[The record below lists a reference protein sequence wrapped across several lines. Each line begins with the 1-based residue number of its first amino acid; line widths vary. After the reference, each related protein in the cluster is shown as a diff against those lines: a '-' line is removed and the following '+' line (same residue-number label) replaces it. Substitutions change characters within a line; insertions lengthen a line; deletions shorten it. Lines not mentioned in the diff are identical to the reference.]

1 MHLGWHFCAMRDG
14 KPILRDGTPLEIGR
28 TYEHHG
34 PLVMC
39 GAGYHSSGRV
49 IDALRYAPGDY
60 LCRVLA
66 SHDVADTDKHVSR
79 YRVALVGYVATAT
92 LHLFSAR
99 IAYCALL
106 AEREAGREPHPDSWR
121 AVATKVSWCRGEAT
135 DDDLYAALSAAWSAD
150 YAANSASYAAR
161 SAAGAANAAN
171 AARSAAY
178 AASNAAYAASSTA
191 SSAADA
197 LLLSMLPK
205 KLVDPSLIETALA
218 EVED

>member
-14 KPILRDGTPLEIGR
+14 KPILRDETPLEIGR
-28 TYEHHG
+28 TYEHRG

-39 GAGYHSSGRV
+39 EAGFHSSGRV

-66 SHDVADTDKHVSR
+66 SNDVADTDKHVSR

-106 AEREAGREPHPDSWR
+106 AEREAGREPHPDLWR
-121 AVATKVSWCRGEAT
+121 AVAIKVSWCRGEAT
-135 DDDLYAALSAAWSAD
+135 DDDLRAAESAARSAAESAARSAAESAAWSA
-150 YAANSASYAAR
+150 AESAAR
-161 SAAGAANAAN
+161 SAAW
-171 AARSAAY
+171 
-178 AASNAAYAASSTA
+178 
-191 SSAADA
+191 SAADA
-197 LLLSMLPK
+197 LLMSMLPEQ
-205 KLVDPSLIETALA
+205 LVDPSLIETVPLA
-218 EVED
+218 EVEG